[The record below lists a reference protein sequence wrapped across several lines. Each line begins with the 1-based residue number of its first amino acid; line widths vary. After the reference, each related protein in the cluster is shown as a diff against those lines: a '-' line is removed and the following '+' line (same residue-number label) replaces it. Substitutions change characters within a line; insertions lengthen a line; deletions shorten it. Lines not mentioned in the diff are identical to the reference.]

1 LGYCGIEIFGYYDIQ
16 ILFTLIR
23 YITKFEISQYHNTII
38 SQFLNISIFHF
49 FLKNQ
54 NFLTMRQ
61 LVLCLLVAFAALFA
75 PQQAFAIL
83 AMPNN
88 AAGSVTAQPV
98 NAPQHALKQSL
109 LARTTEKIKQSAFF
123 KEWET
128 RGNSLRELMGNNTF
142 RMGAGLA
149 LIGLIVSILLGGILG
164 RLGNL
169 AFAVGLVIMVLVY
182 LDII

>member
-1 LGYCGIEIFGYYDIQ
+1 
-16 ILFTLIR
+16 
-23 YITKFEISQYHNTII
+23 
-38 SQFLNISIFHF
+38 
-49 FLKNQ
+49 
-54 NFLTMRQ
+54 MRQ
-61 LVLCLLVAFAALFA
+61 LLLCLLVAFAAIFT

-83 AMPNN
+83 AMPQN
-88 AAGSVTAQPV
+88 ATVIVT
-98 NAPQHALKQSL
+98 NSPQNVVKKSFIE
-109 LARTTEKIKQSAFF
+109 RTTEKIKQSAFF

-128 RGNSLRELMGNNTF
+128 RGNSLRELMSNNTF

-149 LIGLIVSILLGGILG
+149 LVGLIVSILLGGLLG